1 MKRSCLSSIFLLM
14 AAAGTLTAAPKDKSE
29 VPLTGRGQELLTKY
43 TKQLETLRAEV
54 VAAVPAVDE
63 AKKTRFMELRTEWNQ
78 IPKISED
85 TKADEKKAIEEKS
98 ERIQSEL
105 LSTADPLVADLTSLL
120 SSDKLDSM
128 LLPIAILTHGTPRGF
143 AEFAQKGA
151 AQEKLIDQ
159 LFADEALMRQVLEAG
174 GANGGAYGNMMEIY
188 TAILAK
194 SEKARERGT
203 IFQRLALGTAI
214 HMPWKGGKPEMGVHG
229 IVHRTQ
235 YDIDQVERYMYY
247 EKAHLAGEL
256 DPAFPNFNTWE
267 CRFITDSEYSNED
280 LTWIRN
286 MMRVYRPDQI
296 TTKDE
301 KWRYVRFIKDDV
313 PYCSTTHD
321 PTIGSAAQEQAALGG
336 ICGRRAFLGRLTTR
350 AFGIPT
356 RASTQSGHAAM
367 SRWTPDGWVICL
379 GAWWSMAWNG
389 PQGGLDFLLD
399 SQARE
404 SEDYQLVLRAQWLG
418 DAFGEEDV
426 SISHGKYGIGG
437 GFWDGLAFV
446 KKQLIV
452 KKAEIKALE
461 LVGGM
466 ELGESDNLIGDET
479 GDEIEIPEE
488 FTEIKV
494 AEDGSITIPAVA
506 CYSPRKSSDRILF
519 LNSWDNGYQLHYSR
533 LGQRP
538 ELFKYRIEL
547 PAEGEYELTADVATV
562 SLNGE
567 MLVRINRDEP
577 LPFAIPYTKGFWNP
591 TEPIR
596 VKLSEGR
603 NTISMTA
610 RTPNRGVS
618 IKNWHLKPVK

>member
-1 MKRSCLSSIFLLM
+1 MKLSALFTLILM
-14 AAAGTLTAAPKDKSE
+14 AFSGQLAAAKKQQPE
-29 VPLTGRGQELLTKY
+29 VPLTARGQELLETY
-43 TKQLETLRAEV
+43 TKQLESLRAEAA
-54 VAAVPAVDE
+54 AAVPAVDE
-63 AKKTRFMELRTEWNQ
+63 AKKTRFMELRGQWNK
-78 IPKISED
+78 IPKPNEKS
-85 TKADEKKAIEEKS
+85 TSDERKAIEAQT
-98 ERIQSEL
+98 ERLQADL
-105 LSTADPLVADLTSLL
+105 LSAAEPLVADLGPLL
-120 SSDKLDSM
+120 GSDKLDSK
-128 LLPIAILTHGTPRGF
+128 LLPIAILSHGTPRGF

-151 AQEKLIDQ
+151 AQEKLIVQ
-159 LFADEALMRQVLEAG
+159 LFGDEALMRQVLEAG

-214 HMPWKGGKPEMGVHG
+214 HMPWKGKPEAGVYG

-235 YDIDQVERYMYY
+235 YDIDQLERYLYY

-256 DPAFPNFNTWE
+256 DPAFPDFNTWE

-280 LTWIRN
+280 LTWMRN
-286 MMRVYRPDQI
+286 MLRVYRPDQI
-296 TTKDE
+296 TTENE

-321 PTIGSAAQEQAALGG
+321 PTIGSRAQEQVALGG

-356 RASTQSGHAAM
+356 RASTQTGHAAM

-404 SEDYQLVLRAQWLG
+404 SEDYSQVLRAQWFG

-426 SISHGKYGIGG
+426 SIGPGNYGIGG
-437 GFWDGLAFV
+437 GFWDGLAFA

-452 KKAEIKALE
+452 KKAEMKALE

-466 ELGESDNLIGDET
+466 ELGESDNLIGDEK
-479 GDEIEIPEE
+479 GEEIEIPEE

-519 LNSWDNGYQLHYSR
+519 LKSWNNGYQLHYSR

-538 ELFKYRIEL
+538 ELFKYRVEL
-547 PAEGEYELTADVATV
+547 PTEGEYELTADVATV
-562 SLNGE
+562 SLDIE
-567 MLVRINRDEP
+567 ILVRLNRDEP
-577 LPFAIPYTKGFWNP
+577 VPFAIPYTKGFWD
-591 TEPIR
+591 TSKPIR
-596 VKLSEGR
+596 MKLSEGR
-603 NTISMTA
+603 NTISITA

-618 IKNWHLKPVK
+618 IKNWYLKPVK

>member
-1 MKRSCLSSIFLLM
+1 MKISALFSTILLL
-14 AAAGTLTAAPKDKSE
+14 ASFGTLSAAPKNQPE
-29 VPLTGRGQELLTKY
+29 VPLNARGKELLETY
-43 TKQLETLRAEV
+43 TKKLDSLRAEA
-54 VAAVPAVDE
+54 VAAIPAVDE
-63 AKKTRFMELRTEWNQ
+63 AKKTRFMDLRSQWNK
-78 IPKISED
+78 IPTPKED
-85 TKADEKKAIEEKS
+85 TKADEKKAIEEQT
-98 ERIQSEL
+98 ERIQAEL
-105 LSTADPLVADLTSLL
+105 LSAAEPLVADLSALL
-120 SSDKLDSM
+120 SSDKLDSK

-143 AEFAQKGA
+143 AEFAQKGT
-151 AQEKLIDQ
+151 AQEKLIEQ

-214 HMPWKGGKPEMGVHG
+214 HMPWKGQPEAGVHG

-235 YDIDQVERYMYY
+235 YDIDQVERYLYY

-286 MMRVYRPDQI
+286 MLRVYRPDHI

-336 ICGRRAFLGRLTTR
+336 ICGRRAFLGRLSTR

-356 RASTQSGHAAM
+356 RASTQTAHAAM
-367 SRWTPDGWVICL
+367 SRWTPNGWVICL
-379 GAWWSMAWNG
+379 GAWWSVAWNG

-404 SEDYQLVLRAQWLG
+404 SEDYQHVLRAQWMG
-418 DAFGEEDV
+418 DAFVEEDV
-426 SISHGKYGIGG
+426 NIGPGKYGIGG
-437 GFWDGLAFV
+437 GFWESLAFV

-466 ELGESDNLIGDET
+466 ELGESDNLIGDEKGET
-479 GDEIEIPEE
+479 IDISEE
-488 FTEIKV
+488 FTDIKV

-506 CYSPRKSSDRILF
+506 CYSPRESSDRIIF
-519 LNSWDNGYQLHYSR
+519 LKSWDKGYQLHYSR

-538 ELFKYRIEL
+538 ELFKYRLEL
-547 PAEGEYELTADVATV
+547 PAETEYELTADVATV

-567 MLVRINRDEP
+567 LLVRINRDEP
-577 LPFAIPYTKGFWNP
+577 LPFAIPYNKGFWS
-591 TEPIR
+591 TSKPIR

-603 NTISMTA
+603 NTISITA

-618 IKNWHLKPVK
+618 IKNWYLKPVK

>member
-1 MKRSCLSSIFLLM
+1 MKISALISASLLV
-14 AAAGTLTAAPKDKSE
+14 ATFGPLAAAPKNQPE
-29 VPLTGRGQELLTKY
+29 IPLNARGKELLETY

-54 VAAVPAVDE
+54 TAAIPAVDE
-63 AKKTRFMELRTEWNQ
+63 AKKTRFMDLRAQWAK
-78 IPKISED
+78 IPRPNED
-85 TKADEKKAIEEKS
+85 TNAQEKKAIEEQT
-98 ERIQSEL
+98 ERIQAEL
-105 LSTADPLVADLTSLL
+105 LSAAEPLVQDLTPLL
-120 SSDKLDSM
+120 RSDQLDSK

-151 AQEKLIDQ
+151 AQEALIKQ
-159 LFADEALMRQVLEAG
+159 LFADEGLMRQVLEAG

-214 HMPWKGGKPEMGVHG
+214 HMPWKGQPEAGVYG

-235 YDIDQVERYMYY
+235 YDIDQVERYLYY
-247 EKAHLAGEL
+247 EKAYLAGEL
-256 DPAFPNFNTWE
+256 DAAFPNFNTWE
-267 CRFITDSEYSNED
+267 CRFITDSEYSHED

-321 PTIGSAAQEQAALGG
+321 PTIGTAAQEQAALGG

-356 RASTQSGHAAM
+356 RASTQTGHAAM

-404 SEDYQLVLRAQWLG
+404 SEDYQHVLRAQWIG
-418 DAFGEEDV
+418 DAFAEEDV
-426 SISHGKYGIGG
+426 SISHGKFGIGG
-437 GFWDGLAFV
+437 GFWESLAFV

-452 KKAEIKALE
+452 KKAEMKALE

-466 ELGESDNLIGDET
+466 ELGESDNLIGDEKGET
-479 GDEIEIPEE
+479 IDIPAE

-494 AEDGSITIPAVA
+494 APDGSIDIPAVA
-506 CYSPRKSSDRILF
+506 CYSPRESSDRILF
-519 LNSWDNGYQLHYSR
+519 LKSWDNGYQLHYSR

-538 ELFKYRIEL
+538 ELFKYRVEL
-547 PAEGEYELTADVATV
+547 PAEGEYELSAEIATV

-567 MLVRINRDEP
+567 LLVRINRDEP
-577 LPFAIPYTKGFWNP
+577 LPLAIPYTKGFWNKAK
-591 TEPIR
+591 PIR
-596 VKLSEGR
+596 VKLTEGR
-603 NTISMTA
+603 NTISITA

-618 IKNWHLKPVK
+618 IKSFQLKPVK